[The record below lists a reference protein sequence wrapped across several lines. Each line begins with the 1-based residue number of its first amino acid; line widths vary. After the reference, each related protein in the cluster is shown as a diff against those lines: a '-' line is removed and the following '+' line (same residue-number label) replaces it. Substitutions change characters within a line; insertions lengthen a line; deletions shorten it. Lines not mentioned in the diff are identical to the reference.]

1 MASAIFLFLALAFP
15 QPVLGPW
22 YSSCSEGD
30 WLTAREEAAA
40 LLTTDSSS
48 VEALAAL
55 MISAVYDG
63 ADQGVIGLAKAAVA
77 MDSTSAL
84 AWTAAGTVLM
94 GRGETFYGR
103 AEESLLRSA
112 ELDSTLAPCW
122 FALGLLREM
131 QGDPAGAL
139 AFLRTA
145 LEVDSGFFPAG
156 LQSAR
161 VLRDSGLVEEALD
174 VLTGLGGTGCPI
186 HRAALAEKVI
196 LLDSLSRCQEADSIA
211 ALLCGGFPSE
221 WLEIA
226 RYHVSLHPARSA
238 AALSRAEDCP
248 DPAGILAEVARIR
261 LDLGDREGAGL
272 SAREALAIGGDST
285 LALTVLGESLL
296 EAGHLSESEE
306 AFLALVERGSPS
318 VPVMNSLGWIS
329 EQLARTAAAVDYYL
343 AALEQDPSDPFARE
357 RLLVIAD
364 DSYDPYMWGSESSG
378 LSANCA
384 ADLTIEHGNREVVNA
399 GGSAGVSWQIDARGT
414 SVDLGFGGR
423 SVTWETDI
431 GHGIMED
438 RQTDTGWATLSTDY
452 WFNDHLYLQASSSWD
467 RQRFSSR
474 PWQVSS
480 FIAGGLQKWLTP
492 WLWLS
497 PELGAG
503 FVTTKWVSR
512 TSEEIMDQIT
522 VYSSAGLSFEKPHT
536 FIQRAEISGEIY
548 VPPDSPGDFLSSG
561 RISVAFRTWEPL
573 YLSIGYEVDYTRVPE
588 IATWK
593 KFDTR
598 FYTSVN
604 FTLL

>member
-1 MASAIFLFLALAFP
+1 MVSTVFLFLALAFP
-15 QPVLGPW
+15 QPALGPW
-22 YSSCSEGD
+22 YGSCSEGD
-30 WLTAREEAAA
+30 WLTACEEAAA
-40 LLTTDSSS
+40 LLTLDSSS

-55 MISAVYDG
+55 MISTVYDG
-63 ADQGVIGLAKAAVA
+63 TDPGMIGLAKAAVA

-84 AWTAAGTVLM
+84 AWTAAGTVLF
-94 GRGETFYGR
+94 GRGESFYGR
-103 AEESLLRSA
+103 AEESLLRAA
-112 ELDSTLAPCW
+112 ELDGTLAPCW
-122 FALGLLREM
+122 FALGLIREM

-139 AFLRTA
+139 EFFRTA

-156 LQSAR
+156 LQFSR

-174 VLTGLGGTGCPI
+174 VLTGLGGTGCAI
-186 HRAALAEKVI
+186 RRSALAEEVI
-196 LLDSLSRCQEADSIA
+196 LLDSLHRSQEADSIA
-211 ALLCGGFPSE
+211 ALLCSGFPSV
-221 WLEIA
+221 WLELA
-226 RYHVSLHPARSA
+226 RYHVPGHPARSA
-238 AALSRAEDCP
+238 AALSRAEECP
-248 DPAGILAEVARIR
+248 DPVGILAEVARIR
-261 LDLGDREGAGL
+261 LDLGDCEGAGCA
-272 SAREALAIGGDST
+272 AREALAMGGDTT

-296 EAGHLSESEE
+296 ETGHLSEAEE
-306 AFLALVERGSPS
+306 AFLEIVDRGSPS
-318 VPVMNSLGWIS
+318 VTVLNSLGWIS
-329 EQLARTAAAVDYYL
+329 EQLARTAAAVDHYL
-343 AALEQDPSDPFARE
+343 TALEQDPSDPFARE

-399 GGSAGVSWQIDARGT
+399 GGSALVSWQIDTRGT

-431 GHGIMED
+431 GHGIREE

-452 WFNDHLYLQASSSWD
+452 WFTDHLYLQASSSWD

-480 FIAGGLQKWLTP
+480 YIAGGLQKWLTP

-512 TSEEIMDQIT
+512 TSEQVLEQLT

-548 VPPDSPGDFLSSG
+548 IPPDSPGDFLSSG
-561 RISVAFRTWEPL
+561 RISMAFRTWEPL
-573 YLSIGYEVDYTRVPE
+573 YLSIGYEVDYPRVPE

-598 FYTSVN
+598 FVTSVN